1 MGLFTNSQK
10 NTAVTIYSSAKQYLK
25 KKDGKVHVVMFNS
38 FGKFSNLSF
47 ECENKYTIQI
57 DEVLTGMQNDGYEI
71 IDVKFAAL
79 PNQGLSDSVEGYNT
93 LIIYK

>member
-1 MGLFTNSQK
+1 MGLFTNNQK
-10 NTAVTIYSSAKQYLK
+10 ATAVTIYSIAKQYLK

-38 FGKFSNLSF
+38 FGKFANQSF

-57 DEVLTGMQNDGYEI
+57 DEILTGMQNDGYEI
-71 IDVKFAAL
+71 VDIKFAAL
-79 PNQGLSDSVEGYNT
+79 PNQGISDSVEGYNT